1 MGVVH
6 LDKWIEKIRR
16 CEFLQEDELKAL
28 CEYVS
33 LRVAG
38 ADAAAAAGGARDRRR
53 RATSARARAPSLA
66 HALSDP
72 TRHQTNKNNR

>member
-1 MGVVH
+1 MARGLLLEEPSSSPAHAPARLPRQTLTMGVVH

-33 LRVAG
+33 W
-38 ADAAAAAGGARDRRR
+38 
-53 RATSARARAPSLA
+53 
-66 HALSDP
+66 
-72 TRHQTNKNNR
+72 